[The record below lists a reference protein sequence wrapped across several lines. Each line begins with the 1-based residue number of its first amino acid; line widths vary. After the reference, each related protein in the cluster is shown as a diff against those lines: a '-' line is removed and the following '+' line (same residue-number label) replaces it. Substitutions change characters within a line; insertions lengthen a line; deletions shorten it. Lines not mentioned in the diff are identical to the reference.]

1 MHVIEFMLAFI
12 SNLNKVIQ
20 LDCSMITWKFKTRG
34 PRGPHRSPEYIK
46 YSIRRFFKKS
56 VRILHRRESKT
67 EEIRAKYMND
77 NQYESVPSIQK
88 SILFAR

>member
-1 MHVIEFMLAFI
+1 MIKSAEESSLI
-12 SNLNKVIQ
+12 SRRIKRIIF
-20 LDCSMITWKFKTRG
+20 DKTRGTRG
-34 PRGPHRSPEYIK
+34 PRRSPEYIK

-77 NQYESVPSIQK
+77 NQYESVPIIQK